1 MKMYLTGPSYPTTR
15 IFFFNFTTVLLLVLM
30 KSHTWRL
37 FKADSDSLS
46 LGCSL
51 RFCISKKLLSIAD
64 VVIHRP
70 YSNQQA
76 LYQFL
81 RKTSMVI
88 QLKVVLLLIFLFQH
102 PVLRL
107 LPRWASQVMT
117 KNGKESTCQCRRHR
131 RHEFDLWVRKTPW
144 RRSKWQ
150 PTPVFLPGKC
160 HGQRSLVGCHPS
172 QRVRHNWATEDTY
185 IYTYILLIKIFKYL
199 FTFCLLCVD
208 YKFNKLRDHITLLI
222 ISLVSVW
229 YLVDAQ

>member
-1 MKMYLTGPSYPTTR
+1 MFKFHRVSKLDKFFLVTGPLHMKMYLTGPSYPTTR

-117 KNGKESTCQCRRHR
+117 KNGKESTCQCRNFMANR
-131 RHEFDLWVRKTPW
+131 W
-144 RRSKWQ
+144 
-150 PTPVFLPGKC
+150 GKN
-160 HGQRSLVGCHPS
+160 RNSD
-172 QRVRHNWATEDTY
+172 RVHFIGLQNHLGW
-185 IYTYILLIKIFKYL
+185 
-199 FTFCLLCVD
+199 
-208 YKFNKLRDHITLLI
+208 
-222 ISLVSVW
+222 
-229 YLVDAQ
+229 